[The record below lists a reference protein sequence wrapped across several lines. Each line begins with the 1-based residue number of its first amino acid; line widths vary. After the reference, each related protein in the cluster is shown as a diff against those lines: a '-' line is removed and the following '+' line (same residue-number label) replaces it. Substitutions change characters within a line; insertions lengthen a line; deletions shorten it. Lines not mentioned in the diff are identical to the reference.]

1 MRTGRTLGRVDAPKG
16 DLWLATVHDGTAYYA
31 RWEDDSGVSAAFFV
45 QDLSSGKTRRIDFP
59 WSVEPEAPPLVQGDT
74 MYIFDYGNETL
85 LALDVKKGKPL
96 WSSSRD
102 LRVFSE
108 PAYHAGRLYVT
119 MPDTSIVAL
128 DPRTGKEIGRTNP
141 SFDTTGRSFEELSPT
156 SVPPLLVGDVL
167 YGVSGSGIFSVADV
181 T

>member
-1 MRTGRTLGRVDAPKG
+1 M
-16 DLWLATVHDGTAYYA
+16 
-31 RWEDDSGVSAAFFV
+31 
-45 QDLSSGKTRRIDFP
+45 
-59 WSVEPEAPPLVQGDT
+59 
-74 MYIFDYGNETL
+74 
-85 LALDVKKGKPL
+85 
-96 WSSSRD
+96 SSSRD

-108 PAYHAGRLYVT
+108 PSYHAGRLYVT

-128 DPRTGKEIGRTNP
+128 DPRNGKEIGRTNP
-141 SFDTTGRSFEELSPT
+141 SFDTTGRSFEELSPS